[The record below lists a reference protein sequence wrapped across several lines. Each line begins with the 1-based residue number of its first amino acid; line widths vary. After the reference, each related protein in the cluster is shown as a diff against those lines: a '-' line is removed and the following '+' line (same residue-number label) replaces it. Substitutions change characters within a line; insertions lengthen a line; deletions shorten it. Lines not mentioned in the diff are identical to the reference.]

1 MYQISRRG
9 FVVGATGAGLTGA
22 MKSSARADG
31 GLSEISLKEAL
42 DRRRSTRIYA
52 DAQLD
57 EASLRSL
64 LWSAVGVNRPESG
77 GRTAPSW
84 HTSYGTDI
92 YIADH
97 GGVRKFDPVAGSLAA
112 VIQDDIRGKAS
123 PQPFVATAPTV
134 LLYVADLA
142 RMYQAPR
149 EEQVQAAHVDAGII
163 AQNVYLFCAAAGL
176 GTCLVGG
183 ADKPGLAAILKLP
196 PTQLITFVQPV
207 GHPKQAT

>member
-1 MYQISRRG
+1 MYKISRRG
-9 FVVGATGAGLTGA
+9 FIVGATGAGLTGA
-22 MKSSARADG
+22 MKSSARAVG
-31 GLSEISLKEAL
+31 GSSEMSLKEAL
-42 DRRRSTRIYA
+42 ERRRSTRIYA

-57 EASLRSL
+57 EATLKSL
-64 LWSAVGVNRPESG
+64 LWSAVGVNRPDSG

-92 YIADH
+92 YVADH

-112 VIQDDIRGKAS
+112 VIPDDIRGKAS
-123 PQPFVATAPTV
+123 PQPFVAIAPTL

-196 PTQLITFVQPV
+196 QMQLITFVQPV
-207 GHPKQAT
+207 GHPKEAT